1 MVQRLL
7 VQLVLPE
14 ETIVEVAVLRRIDP
28 YEIAA
33 SLILQDRLDYILSLL
48 AAQLQELIEVLF
60 LDPVEALHVL
70 DLVVYL
76 ILYELQLVLLILWL

>member
-1 MVQRLL
+1 M
-7 VQLVLPE
+7 PE

-28 YEIAA
+28 HEIAA
-33 SLILQDRLDYILSLL
+33 SLILQDRLDYHLSLL

-76 ILYELQLVLLILWL
+76 ILDELQLVLLILWL